1 MNKNDKENKNV
12 QEEVQE
18 SNSEGVADTWRSI
31 MKDLYKLGVDTNDNA
46 IIKQAVIGQTILDE
60 QKRLEEWGSK
70 MKE

>member
-1 MNKNDKENKNV
+1 MNKKD
-12 QEEVQE
+12 QEEVRE
-18 SNSEGVADTWRSI
+18 SNGRGVADTWKSI